1 MVLGG
6 LVAWR
11 FGEMF
16 SVSWGIAKT
25 FGGRIVRDDDG
36 SASVEFVFSIIIIF
50 MLVLAGSD
58 LSRSMRG
65 ATALQTAAGDAARR
79 LSLTPRGG
87 DGALMD
93 AGISLAHQGFL
104 NHLAVSGL
112 EALALV
118 PPEGASCTTDR
129 VMCHRIEEVA
139 GSEAALGEPQRR
151 ITVWV
156 AAASPSRFLR
166 AFADDT
172 TPARRGS
179 FHLTA
184 DARQLHLR

>member
-1 MVLGG
+1 
-6 LVAWR
+6 
-11 FGEMF
+11 
-16 SVSWGIAKT
+16 
-25 FGGRIVRDDDG
+25 
-36 SASVEFVFSIIIIF
+36 

-79 LSLTPRGG
+79 LSLTPQAS
-87 DGALMD
+87 DGSLMN
-93 AGISLAHQGFL
+93 AGVSLAHQGFL
-104 NHLAVSGL
+104 DHLAVSGL
-112 EALALV
+112 DALPIAA
-118 PPEGASCTTDR
+118 PAGATCTPDG
-129 VMCHRIEEVA
+129 VMCHRIDDVA

-166 AFADDT
+166 AFADNT
-172 TPARRGS
+172 PPARRGS

-184 DARQLHLR
+184 DAMRLHLR